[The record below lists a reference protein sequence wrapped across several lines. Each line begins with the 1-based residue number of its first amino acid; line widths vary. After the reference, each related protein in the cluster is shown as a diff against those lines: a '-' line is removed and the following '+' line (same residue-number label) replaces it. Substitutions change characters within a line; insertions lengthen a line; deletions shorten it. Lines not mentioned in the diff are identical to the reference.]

1 LSGLECRGRE
11 QSFEQ
16 AKSRVVAEF
25 EKDCLKGL
33 LVAYQGNITRATA
46 AAQKNRRAF
55 WQLVRKHHLDAK
67 TFKPLPS

>member
-1 LSGLECRGRE
+1 MPGRE
-11 QSFEQ
+11 QSFQQ

-25 EKDCLKGL
+25 ERDYLKGL
-33 LVAYQGNITRATA
+33 LVAYQGNITRAAA

>member
-1 LSGLECRGRE
+1 
-11 QSFEQ
+11 
-16 AKSRVVAEF
+16 VVAEF
-25 EKDCLKGL
+25 EKDYLKGL
-33 LVAYQGNITRATA
+33 LVAYQGNITRAAA

>member
-1 LSGLECRGRE
+1 MPRARAILPAGQEPGGCRI
-11 QSFEQ
+11 Q
-16 AKSRVVAEF
+16 
-25 EKDCLKGL
+25 KDYLKGL
-33 LVAYQGNITRATA
+33 LVAYQGNITRAAA